1 MGRSV
6 RCDALRF
13 TLLPLTI
20 YNSLY
25 ITEPKSLYITE
36 PKKNRHFFII

>member
-25 ITEPKSLYITE
+25 ITEPK
-36 PKKNRHFFII
+36 KNRHFFII